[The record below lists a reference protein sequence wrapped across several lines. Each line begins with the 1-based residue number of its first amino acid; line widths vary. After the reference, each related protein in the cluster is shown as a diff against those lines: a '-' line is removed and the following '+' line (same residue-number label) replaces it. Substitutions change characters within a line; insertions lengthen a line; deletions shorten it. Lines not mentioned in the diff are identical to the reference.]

1 MIGPRSRTGLALLA
15 AVLYCGPVLAGL
27 ARHDWSVLPVLAA
40 LFLLYVAVARRPDL
54 TTGAGRA
61 GLATMAVV
69 QIALVTIGWATGLL
83 LTDTVGSVALPLWGP
98 IAVTA
103 LGAGVGAWA
112 LRDAAEMDV
121 MLDSALA
128 RIAEMETPPPVP
140 TAEAAPAL
148 RAFDPPWPDPLPEAE
163 DAVHAA
169 LIAIRE
175 RPVLDVTATDRIVKR
190 LGAETG
196 AAGFDPLYDAAGRD
210 GSLNEPAVDFALLRF
225 VALPQVFDQ
234 LAARGEAGLAPMLLL
249 NAPHP
254 TVRAEARARV
264 AEMVEAGVPVT
275 ELPDPALLREL
286 AGAFPG
292 EGYNRLLA
300 RCAHGGPAAA
310 VGA

>member
-1 MIGPRSRTGLALLA
+1 MVPGAFNTVSPCDSAKPERGRICASQPAGKAIAFRAARRGLSEPLSLEGGTLMLAGRFESRELLPYWIAQVVGSILA
-15 AVLYCGPVLAGL
+15 AAT
-27 ARHDWSVLPVLAA
+27 
-40 LFLLYVAVARRPDL
+40 LFV
-54 TTGAGRA
+54 
-61 GLATMAVV
+61 
-69 QIALVTIGWATGLL
+69 IA
-83 LTDTVGSVALPLWGP
+83 
-98 IAVTA
+98 
-103 LGAGVGAWA
+103 
-112 LRDAAEMDV
+112 
-121 MLDSALA
+121 
-128 RIAEMETPPPVP
+128 
-140 TAEAAPAL
+140 
-148 RAFDPPWPDPLPEAE
+148 
-163 DAVHAA
+163 
-169 LIAIRE
+169 
-175 RPVLDVTATDRIVKR
+175 
-190 LGAETG
+190 TG

>member
-1 MIGPRSRTGLALLA
+1 MIGARSRTGLALLGVA
-15 AVLYCGPVLAGL
+15 LYGGPVLAGL

-40 LFLLYVAVARRPDL
+40 LFLLYTAAARRPDL
-54 TTGAGRA
+54 STGAGRA
-61 GLATMAVV
+61 GLAMMAVV
-69 QIALVTIGWATGLL
+69 QIALVVIGWAIGLL
-83 LTDTVGSVALPLWGP
+83 LADTIGSVALPLWGP
-98 IAVTA
+98 LAITA
-103 LGAGVGAWA
+103 FGAGVGAWA

-128 RIAEMETPPPVP
+128 RIAELETLP
-140 TAEAAPAL
+140 APA
-148 RAFDPPWPDPLPEAE
+148 RAFDVPWPDPLPEAE